1 LEGGVELVLELWA
14 IYLLG
19 VVIGVIA
26 NTVIRLYN
34 TRNTAYG
41 YMDVLSEAREDGE
54 VSVYRAVL
62 SEKDLE
68 NLPNRRRVVL
78 KVRMENKDF
87 NGNN

>member
-1 LEGGVELVLELWA
+1 MLELWA

-19 VVIGVIA
+19 VVVGVIA
-26 NTVIRLYN
+26 NTVIRLYS

-41 YMDVLSEAREDGE
+41 YMDVLSESRDDGE

>member
-1 LEGGVELVLELWA
+1 
-14 IYLLG
+14 
-19 VVIGVIA
+19 
-26 NTVIRLYN
+26 
-34 TRNTAYG
+34 
-41 YMDVLSEAREDGE
+41 MDVLSEARDDGE

>member
-1 LEGGVELVLELWA
+1 MALELWA

-19 VVIGVIA
+19 VVVGVIA

-41 YMDVLSEAREDGE
+41 YMDVLSETRDDGE